1 MCGWTRKKIE
11 IRKIRKKKI
20 LTKKLLTT
28 VPNRARGS
36 RIQIPSTTP
45 SNNQIL
51 YSDANLKSPFF
62 VEITIF
68 KIGIKIFEVKST
80 KRGTYWL

>member
-1 MCGWTRKKIE
+1 MLTKVCEVGRVKNQISKKLE
-11 IRKIRKKKI
+11 KKI
-20 LTKKLLTT
+20 LTKKLFTT

-80 KRGTYWL
+80 K